1 MRQLIYSAV
10 VVLLSLCYSI
20 PSFSQCISGD
30 CDNGIGTKS
39 YMDGSLYKGSFL
51 GGKSNG
57 YGSWLFPNGD
67 KYVGFFENNY
77 QNGRGV
83 VFHRNGTETAGE
95 WIHGKYFG
103 VRFANV
109 EGCIEGNCFN
119 GTGTYIYENGN
130 ARYKGMFKNE
140 MPHGNGICEYSNGE
154 VYEGEWAEGS
164 FDGVGVLLLQNGSAV
179 KGLWKNGTYAGQ
191 VSKSKPPAKKI
202 YSDTP
207 VTYNNNKIT
216 SQQSQYIA
224 SQNPIADIK
233 DIRKN
238 SKTKVWAVVIGVS
251 SYTNTPMPPLKY
263 SDDDA
268 YRMYAFLK
276 SPEGGA
282 LKDDQIKMLIDEQ
295 ATKKNIKQT
304 MIDVFGNAGP
314 NDLVMMYYSGHGLR
328 GCFLPIDFNGFDNKL
343 FHDEV
348 DQILEQSPAK
358 YKLVIADAC
367 HSGGLAMKGAAPASD
382 AQLVDLYYSNL
393 AKSNAGTALIL
404 SSKSE
409 EISLESSGLRQGVF
423 SHFLIRGLEGEADQN
438 YDKVVDVS
446 ELYEFIFANVKSY
459 TADRQTPVIKGSFDK
474 RMTVSV
480 VR

>member
-1 MRQLIYSAV
+1 MRKLIYSTV
-10 VVLLSLCYSI
+10 VVLFLCFHNTI
-20 PSFSQCISGD
+20 PGFSQCISGD
-30 CDNGIGTKS
+30 CFNGIGT
-39 YMDGSLYKGSFL
+39 YAYADGSRYEGNFMN
-51 GGKSNG
+51 GKNNG
-57 YGSWLFPNGD
+57 YGSWFFTNGD
-67 KYVGFFENNY
+67 KYVGFFQNNFLHGEGIVY
-77 QNGRGV
+77 HNNGLR
-83 VFHRNGTETAGE
+83 TEGE
-95 WIHGKYFG
+95 WINGEYFG
-103 VRFANV
+103 AKDAQV
-109 EGCIEGNCFN
+109 EGCIEGNCIN
-119 GTGTYIYENGN
+119 GYGTYIYENGN
-130 ARYKGMFKNE
+130 ARYKGMFQKE
-140 MPHGNGICEYSNGE
+140 MPHGEGICEYSNGE
-154 VYEGEWAEGS
+154 TYEGEWAKGS
-164 FDGVGVLLLQNGSAV
+164 FEGVGTLYLPNGSAV
-179 KGLWKNGTYAGQ
+179 QGLWSNGTYMG
-191 VSKSKPPAKKI
+191 VHPSSKPASKKI
-202 YSDTP
+202 FS
-207 VTYNNNKIT
+207 NNKPT
-216 SQQSQYIA
+216 DYNHQSKYA
-224 SQNPIADIK
+224 GSQNPIADIK
-233 DIRKN
+233 NIRKN
-238 SKTKVWAVVIGVS
+238 SKTKVWAVVIGIS

-295 ATKKNIKQT
+295 ATRKNIKQT
-304 MIDVFGNAGP
+304 MVEVFGNAGP

-367 HSGGLAMKGAAPASD
+367 HSGGLAMKGAPPSD

-423 SHFLIRGLEGEADQN
+423 SHFLIRGLEGEADHN
-438 YDKVVDVS
+438 HDKVVDVS